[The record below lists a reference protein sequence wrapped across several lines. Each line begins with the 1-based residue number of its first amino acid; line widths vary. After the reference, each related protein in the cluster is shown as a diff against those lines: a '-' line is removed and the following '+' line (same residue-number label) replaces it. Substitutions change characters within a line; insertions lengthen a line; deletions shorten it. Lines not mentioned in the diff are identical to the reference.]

1 MRLKLENWHHELRDH
16 LSLTKT
22 LNSSVVTKDDAGKI
36 DDAVSILVNI
46 DDNTVYRWDEI
57 KDRALINEW
66 DPVVLR

>member
-1 MRLKLENWHHELRDH
+1 M
-16 LSLTKT
+16 
-22 LNSSVVTKDDAGKI
+22 VTKDDAGKI